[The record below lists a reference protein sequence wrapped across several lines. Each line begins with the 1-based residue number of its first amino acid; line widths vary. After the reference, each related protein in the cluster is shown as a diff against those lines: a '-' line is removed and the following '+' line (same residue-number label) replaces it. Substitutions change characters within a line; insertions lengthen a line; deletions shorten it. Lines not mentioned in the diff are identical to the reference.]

1 MYKVIMYFKDS
12 NRPRFTV
19 FDRVEC
25 VNDQMEGFIGVDYYE
40 DGEEKTMIYNQDSVF
55 KLKIEKTGKR

>member
-1 MYKVIMYFKDS
+1 MYKVKMYFKD
-12 NRPRFTV
+12 NDPANFRV
-19 FDRVEC
+19 FNEVEC

-40 DGEEKTMIYNQDSVF
+40 DGEEKTIIYNQDSVF